1 MADEIQKITEYD
13 EVPDTGTS
21 ASSSIVTPKTE
32 VVSEKDIFK
41 LAVWVLLA
49 AGVIFLG
56 AAAARIFV
64 PGDGVKDVWDY
75 TKSFITPIVT
85 LVLGLYFGNKNN
97 R

>member
-1 MADEIQKITEYD
+1 MDEEAQKISEYD
-13 EVPDTGTS
+13 ELPESGLS
-21 ASSSIVTPKTE
+21 EGGALVTPKTE
-32 VVSEKDIFK
+32 VVSQRDIFK
-41 LAVWVLLA
+41 LAIWVLLA
-49 AGVIFLG
+49 AGLIFIS

-64 PGDGVKDVWDY
+64 QGDGVKDVWDY